1 MEEILIAAIFLYLL
15 SAAAYL
21 VYFLMQR
28 PQLPR
33 AGLAALFC
41 GFLLHTAFLAAAGIQ
56 QGHFPAANLRETLFF
71 AAWAV
76 AGAFLYV
83 QGRYGVKVLGLYAA
97 PLVAGVLI
105 AGALL
110 PGPPAQTTA
119 LFQSLWL
126 MAHVTAIFLGEAAF
140 ALACGVGILY
150 LLQEKA
156 IKTKKT
162 RYVFRRLPSLEL
174 LDNAGYGCI
183 VVGFALMTLGLIT
196 GLVYARAVWGRF
208 WTWDPKE
215 VWSGVC
221 WLYYAALLHGRLRS
235 GWRGRRSAWFAIA
248 GFGILL
254 FTFLG
259 VNLLWEGHHR
269 AFTR

>member
-1 MEEILIAAIFLYLL
+1 MEEILIAGIFLYLV

-21 VYFLMQR
+21 VFFLLQR
-28 PQLPR
+28 PLWQR
-33 AGLAALFC
+33 MGMFALIA
-41 GFLLHTAFLAAAGIQ
+41 GFLLHTVHLTAAGFR
-56 QGHFPAANLRETLFF
+56 QGHFPASNLRETLLF

-76 AGAFLYV
+76 AGAFFFV
-83 QGRYGVKVLGLYAA
+83 RARYGVKILGLFAA
-97 PLVAGVLI
+97 PFIAFVLI
-105 AGALL
+105 ASALL
-110 PGPPAQTTA
+110 PDPPAQTA
-119 LFQSLWL
+119 RLFQSLWL

-150 LLQEKA
+150 LVQEKA

-174 LDNAGYGCI
+174 LDAAGYGCI

-215 VWSGVC
+215 VWSGVS

-235 GWRGRRSAWFAIA
+235 GWRGRRSAWWAIVGFAV
-248 GFGILL
+248 LL

-269 AFTR
+269 EFTR